1 MTGRTGI
8 QKFIGAGRRL
18 SLLALLAMVF
28 AAPMAAVQAEGS
40 AQCPIPQKRSN
51 TMNEFKPSVDTR
63 AARPPIDVAGPVRTE
78 TATFAMG

>member
-1 MTGRTGI
+1 MTEKTDI
-8 QKFIGAGRRL
+8 QKFIGAGRRF
-18 SLLALLAMVF
+18 SLFALLAMVF

-40 AQCPIPQKRSN
+40 TLCPIPQKRSN

-63 AARPPIDVAGPVRTE
+63 AAKPPIDLVGPVRTE